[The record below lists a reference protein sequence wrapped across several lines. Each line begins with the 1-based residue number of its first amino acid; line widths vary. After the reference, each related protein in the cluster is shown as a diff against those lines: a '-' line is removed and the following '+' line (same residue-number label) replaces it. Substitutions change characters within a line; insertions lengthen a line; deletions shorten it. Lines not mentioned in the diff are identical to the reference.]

1 MIDDLIKEEMI
12 RQEMEKMGKRPQA
25 QAPAAQPPQ
34 GEDIF
39 TPSQFLQAAKPAVLP
54 TLGQAAGTLAGMASG
69 PLAPYATPTLEALG
83 GMGGEYLN
91 QKLGITPPSTG
102 AMITQGVLPAAAR
115 GAAAVGRLVPSSTKG
130 ATFLNEIA
138 PLEAK
143 TRMLGFAAPE
153 TASDLFAKAEA
164 SKVRIPTMGTR
175 DAIKT
180 AISELSGSSAED
192 LYKGTR
198 EYLYKLDNTLAKNQ
212 GALKPT
218 QYQKELRDLNAKL
231 KGAEGKKLN
240 SVEFGRLMEVKDALT
255 SALEGAPAGS
265 DLAKARSLSNRESVL
280 DDINDAVKEASST
293 AQGQGELKKFRAS
306 EVLNL
311 IDKDEKFQRRFAA
324 AFTPKEQS
332 DIKKIFTKLNEI
344 PALPSAQAG
353 LNRAFGDMSQGLK
366 AGAASSL
373 LGVEPATATGIGL
386 ASMAVRPTMDT
397 AKVLKLALT
406 TQEGRKALLK
416 ELTVQK
422 GKSVREVMQKVATAL
437 SSVEPAQTA
446 QRELFGTTGAITPF
460 GNER

>member
-12 RQEMEKMGKRPQA
+12 RQEMEKLGKVRQTQAPPA
-25 QAPAAQPPQ
+25 QAPQ
-34 GEDIF
+34 GEDIL
-39 TPSQFLQAAKPAVLP
+39 TPTQVLQAAKPAALP
-54 TLGQAAGTLAGMASG
+54 TLGQTLGTLAGMATG
-69 PLAPYATPTLEALG
+69 PLAPVATPVLESFG

-91 QKLGITPPSTG
+91 QQLGITPPSMG
-102 AMITQGVLPAAAR
+102 AIATQGILPGVAR

-138 PLEAK
+138 PVEARTQLSK
-143 TRMLGFAAPE
+143 FAAPE

-164 SKVRIPTMGTR
+164 SKARIPTMGTR
-175 DAIKT
+175 AAIKDAI
-180 AISELSGSSAED
+180 AELSGSSAED

-198 EYLYKLDNTLAKNQ
+198 EYLYKLDAMLAKNQ

-240 SVEFGRLMEVKDALT
+240 SVEFGRLMEVKSALTDAL
-255 SALEGAPAGS
+255 EQAPAGS
-265 DLAKARSLSNRESVL
+265 DLAKARSLYNRESVL
-280 DDINDAVKEASST
+280 DDLSDATKQATKT
-293 AQGQGELKKFRAS
+293 AQGQGELKKFRAG
-306 EVLNL
+306 EVLDL
-311 IDKDEKFQRRFAA
+311 IGKDEKFKRRFEA

-397 AKVLKLALT
+397 AKVMKLALST
-406 TQEGRKALLK
+406 EEGRKALLK

-422 GKSVREVMQKVATAL
+422 GKSLREIMQKVATTL
-437 SSVEPAQTA
+437 SAVEPAQEA
-446 QRELFGTTGAITPF
+446 QRELFGTTSTITPF